1 MKVQNVCKKYFYGSH
16 NLIVS
21 LLFDCLATSRM
32 KKALFFIWSWLL
44 SILAFAQATPTNDL
58 FIYSLADE
66 WTVYDYSSKIYL
78 PYFKELYS
86 NANKVHL
93 NLQKEE
99 YKGLNLAIEG
109 DSAAC
114 LFINNQFCYKFL
126 RKQFSN
132 FSIDSLQKKFA
143 TNGILQLTYYQEE
156 PISNP
161 PTTYITLY
169 TYTKPLVAQQVQ
181 QEGIQVRNYSLSK
194 NLLGLAGL
202 FAFALVALISSVH
215 FPLFK
220 WSQWGRNFS
229 NFLQA
234 RTQIKRLQS
243 SQFIWYMVFYGVTV
257 AFTIVV
263 SSREY
268 TANFIIINTNL
279 LGSELLK
286 FFLLF
291 VLFAFSVVGKY
302 AIIWLMGVLY
312 NNKTLLNLHFQ
323 EMMVVSQIITA
334 IILLVSSLVA
344 TVTIQLDGAAVFLKY
359 FVVFMFALQT
369 LLMLYRLKESL
380 KYSWVYFFSYVSA
393 TELVPFFLY
402 LKLFLSL

>member
-1 MKVQNVCKKYFYGSH
+1 MLGC
-16 NLIVS
+16 
-21 LLFDCLATSRM
+21 LFP
-32 KKALFFIWSWLL
+32 LFT
-44 SILAFAQATPTNDL
+44 FAQANRANDL
-58 FIYSLADE
+58 FIYSLAEE

-86 NANKVHL
+86 NVNKVHL
-93 NLQKEE
+93 NLQKEV

-114 LFINNQFCYKFL
+114 LFINNQFIYKFG

-132 FSIDSLQKKFA
+132 FSVDSLHKKFA
-143 TNGILQLTYYQEE
+143 SNGILQLTYYQVQA
-156 PISNP
+156 IQQA

-169 TYTKPLVAQQVQ
+169 AYTKPLLAQQVQ
-181 QEGIQVRNYSLSK
+181 QQGILLRNYSLSK
-194 NLLGLAGL
+194 NLFGLAGL

-215 FPLFK
+215 LPLFK

-257 AFTIVV
+257 AFTIIV
-263 SSREY
+263 SSHEY
-268 TANFIIINTNL
+268 THNFTVINTTL

-286 FFLLF
+286 FFFLF
-291 VLFAFSVVGKY
+291 VVFALSVVGKY
-302 AIIWLMGVLY
+302 GMIWLMGVLY

-323 EMMVVSQIITA
+323 EMMVISQIIMA
-334 IILLVSSLVA
+334 VILLVTSLVA
-344 TVTIQLDGAAVFLKY
+344 TVAIQIDGAAVFLKY
-359 FVVFMFALQT
+359 FVVFLFALQT
-369 LLMLYRLKESL
+369 LLMLYRLQESL

>member
-1 MKVQNVCKKYFYGSH
+1 
-16 NLIVS
+16 
-21 LLFDCLATSRM
+21 LLGCL
-32 KKALFFIWSWLL
+32 FP
-44 SILAFAQATPTNDL
+44 ILTFSQPQTTNDL
-58 FIYSLADE
+58 FIYSLAEE

-86 NANKVHL
+86 NVNKVHI
-93 NLQKEE
+93 NLQKEV

-114 LFINNQFCYKFL
+114 LFINNQFVYKFR

-132 FSIDSLQKKFA
+132 FSIDSLRKKFA
-143 TNGILQLTYYQEE
+143 NNGILQLTYYQEQA
-156 PISNP
+156 INP
-161 PTTYITLY
+161 PPTAYITLHA
-169 TYTKPLVAQQVQ
+169 YTKPLVTQQVQ
-181 QEGIQVRNYSLSK
+181 QQGILLRNYSLSK
-194 NLLGLAGL
+194 NLFGLAGI

-215 FPLFK
+215 MPLFK

-257 AFTIVV
+257 AFTIIV
-263 SSREY
+263 SSHAY
-268 TANFIIINTNL
+268 TSNFIGINTTL
-279 LGSELLK
+279 LGNELLK
-286 FFLLF
+286 FFVLFLLF
-291 VLFAFSVVGKY
+291 ALSVVGKY
-302 AIIWLMGVLY
+302 AIIWLMSVLY

-323 EMMVVSQIITA
+323 EMMVVSQIIMS
-334 IILLVSSLVA
+334 IILLVTSLVA
-344 TVTIQLDGAAVFLKY
+344 TVAIQIDGAAVFLKY
-359 FVVFMFALQT
+359 FVVILFAIQT